1 MKRYLLAVAVVFVA
15 WTLLDF
21 VMHGVILR
29 ATYMATAE
37 LWRPLPEMKFG
48 LIHLVA
54 LVSAFC
60 FVGIYQW
67 LVSPKSLLAGVKYG
81 LLFGLGAGF
90 SMGFGTYSTM
100 AIPLHLAAVWCVG
113 TIVQCLA
120 AGVLVAAIVRD

>member
-1 MKRYLLAVAVVFVA
+1 MKRYLLAVTVVFVA

-21 VMHGVILR
+21 VMHGVILQS
-29 ATYMATAE
+29 TYQATAA
-37 LWRPLPEMKFG
+37 LWRPLPEMKLG

-54 LVSAFC
+54 LVSAVC
-60 FVGIYQW
+60 FVGIYRQ
-67 LVSPKSLLAGVKYG
+67 LVAPKSLLAGVKYG

-113 TIVQCLA
+113 TIGQCLV
-120 AGVLVAAIVRD
+120 AGVLVAAIVRA